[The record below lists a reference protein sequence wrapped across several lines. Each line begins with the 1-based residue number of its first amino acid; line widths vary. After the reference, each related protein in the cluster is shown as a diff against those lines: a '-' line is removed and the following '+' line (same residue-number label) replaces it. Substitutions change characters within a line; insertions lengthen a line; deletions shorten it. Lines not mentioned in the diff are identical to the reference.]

1 MADLLF
7 LETEEDL
14 PWCVYDGTGSW
25 EEQGKRHASPRQ
37 IVRSHDLVSGSD
49 DSGGGGVRSDLAK
62 ILYWHWKAYGSDG
75 RSVARKKKDNDDIP
89 TIIAAFGESYL
100 ILSKVALYR

>member
-1 MADLLF
+1 MVPLGQPGVCIV
-7 LETEEDL
+7 TER
-14 PWCVYDGTGSW
+14 VRGK
-25 EEQGKRHASPRQ
+25 EQGKRHASPRQ
-37 IVRSHDLVSGSD
+37 IVRSDDLVSGSD
-49 DSGGGGVRSDLAK
+49 DSGGGVRSDRAK

-75 RSVARKKKDNDDIP
+75 RSVARKKDNNDIP

>member
-14 PWCVYDGTGSW
+14 PWCVCDGTGSW

-37 IVRSHDLVSGSD
+37 IVRSDDLVSGSD
-49 DSGGGGVRSDLAK
+49 DSGGGVRSDRAK
-62 ILYWHWKAYGSDG
+62 VLYRHWKASGNDG
-75 RSVARKKKDNDDIP
+75 RSVARKKKDNNDIP